1 MNTPESSNS
10 PESSKTPANSPAN
23 TPAAAPTAGP
33 RAAASPNRA
42 RRAGLLAVGAAVVLG
57 AVGYGAYWFFD
68 GRYYEST
75 DDAYVDGDVVQ
86 VTSEVPGTVLS
97 LNVDDTQRVHAGQPL
112 LELDPAD
119 AKIAV
124 ANAEADL
131 ARAVRQVRGL
141 FAQSREL
148 RAQIEQR
155 EQAER
160 TADEDL
166 TRRGG
171 LLKDGAISAEE
182 LSHARDAVTT
192 TRANV
197 AAAQQQLDQTVAQ
210 IDGTTI
216 ADHPQVLAAA
226 AAVRNAELALHR
238 TELISPVTG
247 EIAKRSV
254 EVGQRVAAGTPLLA
268 VVPLDDVWIDAN
280 FKEVQ
285 LKRMRA
291 GQPVT
296 VSTDLYGHSVTYHG
310 HVVGIAA
317 GSGSAFALLP
327 AQNASGNWIKIVQ
340 RVPVRILL
348 DPAELE
354 AHPLRVGL
362 STSVRVDLHD
372 TSGPLMSTAVR
383 NVALPKERSA
393 GDDPAVTARIDAI
406 IAENAGPKANEP
418 AHLSRNARHG
428 NTRNRDEDASARELD
443 QARADATRADATRGD
458 APADAQ
464 SDIEGGGDLDVR
476 RHGAGA
482 LAAESP

>member
-1 MNTPESSNS
+1 M
-10 PESSKTPANSPAN
+10 
-23 TPAAAPTAGP
+23 
-33 RAAASPNRA
+33 
-42 RRAGLLAVGAAVVLG
+42 GLGAAVVLG
-57 AVGYGAYWFFD
+57 AAGYGAYWFLD
-68 GRYYEST
+68 GRFYEST

-86 VTSEVPGTVLS
+86 ITSEVPGTVLS
-97 LNVDDTQRVHAGQPL
+97 LNVDDTQRVTAGQPL

-119 AKIAV
+119 AKIGV

-141 FAQSREL
+141 FAQSKEL
-148 RAQIEQR
+148 RAQIDQR

-166 TRRGG
+166 KRRGG
-171 LLKDGAISAEE
+171 LLSDGAISQEE

-197 AAAQQQLDQTVAQ
+197 AAARQQLSQTVAQ

-238 TELISPVTG
+238 TELTSPVTG
-247 EIAKRSV
+247 VIAKRSV

-268 VVPLDDVWIDAN
+268 VVPLDDVWVDAN

-285 LKRMRA
+285 LQRMRA

-296 VSTDLYGHSVTYHG
+296 VRTDLYGRSVTYHG
-310 HVVGIAA
+310 HVVGVAA

-348 DPAELE
+348 NAGG
-354 AHPLRVGL
+354 AQGASAARR
-362 STSVRVDLHD
+362 SLHD
-372 TSGPLMSTAVR
+372 GARGSARHLGSGDHARRYAMRRCPRQA
-383 NVALPKERSA
+383 SA
-393 GDDPAVTARIDAI
+393 GDDPAVDARIASRSSRTMR
-406 IAENAGPKANEP
+406 ARRPMSLP
-418 AHLSRNARHG
+418 TLSRKIRAASRASWALTPRGTASGCGPTAHDALMAESRRESNAREQP
-428 NTRNRDEDASARELD
+428 NRRRRLPSGPRPRGTDA
-443 QARADATRADATRGD
+443 
-458 APADAQ
+458 
-464 SDIEGGGDLDVR
+464 
-476 RHGAGA
+476 
-482 LAAESP
+482 

>member
-1 MNTPESSNS
+1 MNTQDDSTNS
-10 PESSKTPANSPAN
+10 DALARS
-23 TPAAAPTAGP
+23 
-33 RAAASPNRA
+33 RLA
-42 RRAGLLAVGAAVVLG
+42 RRRGLFAVGAVVLLG
-57 AVGYGAYWFFD
+57 GLGYGSYWAFD
-68 GRYYEST
+68 GRFYETT

-86 VTSEVPGTVLS
+86 VTSEIPGTVLA
-97 LNVDDTQRVHAGQPL
+97 LHVDDTQRVKAGQPL

-119 AKIAV
+119 ARIAE

-141 FAQSREL
+141 FAQGQEL

-155 EQAER
+155 EQAAR

-166 TRRGG
+166 KRRGG
-171 LLKDGAISAEE
+171 LLDDGAISEEE
-182 LSHARDAVTT
+182 LSHARDAVTS

-197 AAAQQQLDQTVAQ
+197 AAAREALSQTVAQ

-226 AAVRNAELALHR
+226 AAVRNAALAVHR
-238 TELISPVTG
+238 TELSAPMSGV
-247 EIAKRSV
+247 IAKRSV
-254 EVGQRVAAGTPLLA
+254 EVGQRIAAGTPLMA
-268 VVPLDDVWIDAN
+268 VVPLDDVWVDAN

-296 VSTDLYGHSVTYHG
+296 VRADIYGRSVTYHG

-348 DPAELE
+348 DPEE
-354 AHPLRVGL
+354 IKAHPLRVGL

-372 TSGPLMSTAVR
+372 ASGPAMSLAVR
-383 NVALPKERSA
+383 NAPLPMEASA
-393 GDDPAVTARIDAI
+393 GEDPAVDARIASI
-406 IAENAGPKANEP
+406 IADNAGPKAYEP
-418 AHLSRNARHG
+418 ARLSHKVGLDNAVPVM
-428 NTRNRDEDASARELD
+428 ASR
-443 QARADATRADATRGD
+443 
-458 APADAQ
+458 P
-464 SDIEGGGDLDVR
+464 
-476 RHGAGA
+476 
-482 LAAESP
+482 

>member
-1 MNTPESSNS
+1 MNTQE
-10 PESSKTPANSPAN
+10 SPA
-23 TPAAAPTAGP
+23 TSKPQASKPP
-33 RAAASPNRA
+33 RRA
-42 RRAGLLAVGAAVVLG
+42 RRAGLLGLGAVVVLG
-57 AVGYGAYWFFD
+57 ALGYGGYWFFD

-97 LNVDDTQRVHAGQPL
+97 LHVDDTQRVREGQPL
-112 LELDPAD
+112 LQLDPAD

-124 ANAEADL
+124 ADAEADL

-141 FAQSREL
+141 FAQSKEL
-148 RAQIEQR
+148 RAQIDER

-160 TADEDL
+160 TANEDL
-166 TRRGG
+166 KRRGG
-171 LLKDGAISAEE
+171 LLTDGAISAEE

-192 TRANV
+192 ARANV
-197 AAAQQQLDQTVAQ
+197 AAARQLLSQTVAQ

-226 AAVRNAELALHR
+226 AAVRNAELGLHR

-254 EVGQRVAAGTPLLA
+254 EVGQRVAPGTPLLA
-268 VVPLDDVWIDAN
+268 VVPLDDVWINAN

-285 LKRMRA
+285 LQRMRA

-296 VSTDLYGHSVTYHG
+296 VRTDIYGNSVTYHG

-348 DPAELE
+348 DENELK

-362 STSVRVDLHD
+362 STTVRVDLHD
-372 TSGPLMSTAVR
+372 TSGLMMSTVVR
-383 NVALPKERSA
+383 NVPLPTQPSA
-393 GDDPAVTARIDAI
+393 GDDPAVDARIASI
-406 IAENAGPKANEP
+406 IADNAGPRADEP
-418 AHLSRNARHG
+418 ARLSHNHDNAAPNG
-428 NTRNRDEDASARELD
+428 AAFAAAS
-443 QARADATRADATRGD
+443 
-458 APADAQ
+458 P
-464 SDIEGGGDLDVR
+464 
-476 RHGAGA
+476 
-482 LAAESP
+482 